1 VKISATIVANIETRE
16 ENMPRVAVRFGSL
29 VAGLTVALAGL
40 TGAASAAPVAN
51 AAAQQAA
58 SNAMHAQL
66 ARAPGGTIQG
76 DSIIYG
82 AEHVTVKYIPKTAQ
96 GARAALDDFCSDGLY
111 LCLYKYTEWGTQV
124 LETGSRWCPREGTA
138 HLYLSHYGLWG
149 QVQSAINNTDMWA
162 RMFWED
168 SWGFRGAQWT
178 LPPWGAVGSASD
190 AHNDWVETCNYSDD
204 LDRSDGS

>member
-1 VKISATIVANIETRE
+1 
-16 ENMPRVAVRFGSL
+16 MPRVSIRLGSL
-29 VAGLTVALAGL
+29 VAAVTVAVAGLAG
-40 TGAASAAPVAN
+40 GASAASAASTTE
-51 AAAQQAA
+51 QQAVN
-58 SNAMHAQL
+58 NAMHAQL
-66 ARAPGGTIQG
+66 ARAPGGTVQG
-76 DSIIYG
+76 NSIVYK
-82 AEHVTVKYIPKTAQ
+82 ADHVTVKYIPKTTQ
-96 GARAALDDFCSDGLY
+96 GTRAALADLCSDGLY
-111 LCLYKYTEWGTQV
+111 LCLYRDAEWGTQV

-138 HLYLSHYGLWG
+138 HIYLSHYGLWG
-149 QVQSAINNTDMWA
+149 QVQSAIDNTDMWA